1 MIFMA
6 LEINKALRNAI
17 KTGKVYV
24 GSNQA
29 LNAVDNTQAK
39 AVVLA
44 TNCPKDVRDQLSGKV
59 PIIDFSGMGVDLGTV
74 CGKPY
79 AIAALTI
86 IDPGDSEILTAIR
99 E

>member
-1 MIFMA
+1 MV
-6 LEINKALRNAI
+6 LDINKALRNAI
-17 KTGKVYV
+17 KTGKVQI

-29 LNAVDNTQAK
+29 LNAVDNAQAK

-74 CGKPY
+74 CGKPF
-79 AIAALTI
+79 AISTLTI
-86 IDPGDSEILTAIR
+86 IEPGESEILTAIR

>member
-1 MIFMA
+1 MIFMV
-6 LEINKALRNAI
+6 LDINKALRNAI
-17 KTGKVYV
+17 KTGKVQI

-29 LNAVDNTQAK
+29 LNAVDNAQAK

-74 CGKPY
+74 CGKPF
-79 AIAALTI
+79 AISTLTI
-86 IDPGDSEILTAIR
+86 IEPGESEILTAIR